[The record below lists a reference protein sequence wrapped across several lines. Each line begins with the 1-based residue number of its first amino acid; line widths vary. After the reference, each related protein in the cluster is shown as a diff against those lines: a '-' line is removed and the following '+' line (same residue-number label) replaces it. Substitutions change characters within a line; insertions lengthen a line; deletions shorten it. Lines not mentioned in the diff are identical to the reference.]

1 MTTPPEAGTQHRA
14 LYDGDCA
21 FCRKSLDLVKRLD
34 WLGRLAY
41 VNVREDQPLLHAPPV
56 AGAPLL
62 EQMHVLTA
70 GGRLVGGYRAV
81 RWLAWRLP
89 LLWPIAPLLYL
100 PGVTQLGDRLY
111 RWVARNRFRLV
122 PCQHGVCSIQKPGPK
137 TEDR

>member
-1 MTTPPEAGTQHRA
+1 MSPTAPKARV

-21 FCRKSLDLVKRLD
+21 FCRKSVELVRRLD
-34 WLGRLAY
+34 WLSLLEF
-41 VNVREDQPLLHAPPV
+41 VNVRDAEQPVLREPSV

-62 EQMHVLTA
+62 EQMHVLTRV
-70 GGRLVGGYRAV
+70 GKLYGGYGAV
-81 RWLAWRLP
+81 RWIAWRLP

-122 PCQHGVCSIQKPGPK
+122 PCQHGVCQIQ
-137 TEDR
+137 R